1 MTQAVRADSVRNFT
15 PEQDE
20 AIDAAYA
27 VLEAGKALR
36 AVQRRQAELDHA
48 AKMHDENVVQPAMQR
63 YNTAQA
69 RWRRLSQAAAGV
81 ELERAS

>member
-1 MTQAVRADSVRNFT
+1 MNQAARVQAVRNFT
-15 PEQDE
+15 PEQDK

-36 AVQRRQAELDHA
+36 AAQRRQAELDKA
-48 AKMHDENVVQPAMQR
+48 AKLYSENVVQPAMQR
-63 YNTAQA
+63 FHAAQA
-69 RWRRLSQAAAGV
+69 EWRRLSQAAAGV

>member
-1 MTQAVRADSVRNFT
+1 MTAAARVQSLRNFT
-15 PEQDE
+15 TEQDK

-36 AVQRRQAELDHA
+36 AAQRRQAELEHA
-48 AKMHDENVVQPAMQR
+48 AKVHQENVVEPAMQR
-63 YNTAQA
+63 FHKAQA
-69 RWRRLSQAAAGV
+69 EWRRLSQAAAGV